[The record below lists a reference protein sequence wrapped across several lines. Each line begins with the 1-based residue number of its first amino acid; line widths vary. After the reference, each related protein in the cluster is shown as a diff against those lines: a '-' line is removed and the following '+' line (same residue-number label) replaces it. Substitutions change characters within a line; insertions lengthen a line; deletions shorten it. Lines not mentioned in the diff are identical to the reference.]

1 MSQNEYLRGQADV
14 AHLDPLAVVALRS
27 FLDLCSDRP
36 SETQKATFSR
46 AGALH
51 LSLLSS
57 ILCTGGKLAIFFGA
71 HRRERDGRGE
81 VHSQSSKV
89 RRILVRSVVCL
100 SCVA

>member
-51 LSLLSS
+51 LSLLSHKRQALKVCVPLFLFS
-57 ILCTGGKLAIFFGA
+57 
-71 HRRERDGRGE
+71 RRN
-81 VHSQSSKV
+81 
-89 RRILVRSVVCL
+89 
-100 SCVA
+100 